1 MDKRFCIFDMDGT
14 LVDSMGYWRQLGREY
29 LLKKGISEE
38 RTDQV
43 LEELQVMSIPKA
55 AVVFRQTLGMS
66 LTEEELIEEMQD
78 LMECHYQNDV
88 LLKPGIL
95 EYLEKLKGKNC
106 RMCVATATPQRLA
119 RGCLKHLGIDQYFE
133 FVLSCKM
140 LGVGKDK
147 PDVYLHAAQQL
158 GSRPEQT
165 AVFEDVLYAAQTAKS
180 AGSYTVA
187 VWDQNAAHEW
197 DSLLALADEAV
208 EDWREAE

>member
-55 AVVFRQTLGMS
+55 AVVFRQILGMS

-106 RMCVATATPQRLA
+106 RMCVATATHQRLA

-158 GSRPEQT
+158 GSRPEET

-180 AGSYTVA
+180 AGFYTVA

>member
-1 MDKRFCIFDMDGT
+1 LDKQYCIFDMDGT

-29 LLKKGISEE
+29 LLSKGIGEE
-38 RTDQV
+38 RADQV
-43 LEELQVMSIPKA
+43 LKELQVMSIPRA
-55 AVVFRQTLGMS
+55 AVVFRQILGMS

-106 RMCVATATPQRLA
+106 RMCVATATHQRLA

-133 FVLSCKM
+133 FVISCKM

-158 GSRPEQT
+158 GSRPEET

-180 AGSYTVA
+180 AGFYTVA